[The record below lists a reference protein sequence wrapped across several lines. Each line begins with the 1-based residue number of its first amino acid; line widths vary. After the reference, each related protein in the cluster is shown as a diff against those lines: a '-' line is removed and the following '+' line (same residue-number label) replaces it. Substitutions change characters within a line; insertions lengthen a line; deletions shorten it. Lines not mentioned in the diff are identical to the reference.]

1 MIARLSRGRIG
12 LAIIGLALFAAGA
25 DARAETIRINVDKLV
40 FAPAQVSAR
49 VGDTIEWVN
58 ADILAH
64 TATARDKHFDV
75 VFAAG
80 RTGRLTLTREG
91 DIEYY
96 CRFHPN
102 MVGRLSVT
110 K

>member
-1 MIARLSRGRIG
+1 MMVPLLRGCIG
-12 LAIIGLALFAAGA
+12 MAMAGLALIAGS
-25 DARAETIRINVDKLV
+25 DASAETIRINVDRLA
-40 FAPAQVSAR
+40 FAPSHVSAR

-64 TATARDKHFDV
+64 TATARDKLFDV
-75 VFAAG
+75 TFAAG

-91 DIEYY
+91 EIEYY

-102 MVGRLSVT
+102 MVGRLSVAN
-110 K
+110 